1 MADSMPS
8 AVYKINSVK
17 KRLKNNS
24 LFIVFAFLFLSKA
37 DAKIV
42 LPNMFANNMVMQQQS
57 KAAIWGNGLASSI
70 IKLNTSWDK
79 KNYQI
84 KSDKNGNW
92 KIEINTPKAGGPFNI
107 TIKDT
112 GTLVIENV
120 MIGEVWFCSG
130 QSNMEMPVRGFK
142 NQPVLNSNEILA
154 DADNFSLRLFETKK
168 NGSKTPLVNIDGQ
181 WKLSN
186 SESASSF
193 SAVAYMYGSLL
204 QKKLKVPV
212 GIIVSSV
219 GGTRIQSWMDYQTL
233 MSMPDSLNY
242 LKDFNKIDTAKDK
255 NKCATALY
263 NAMIAP
269 FVGYGIKGFLWYQG
283 ESNRHEP
290 KVYQKLFPAMV
301 QSWRK
306 AWNQKDSLP
315 FYYVQIAPYE
325 SKDSTKSVKG
335 LREAQMKALKEIPN
349 SAMAV
354 TMDIGEE
361 NRIHPAHKKEVSER
375 LLYCALVNTYGYKG
389 LAFSGPLY
397 KAMEIKNNKI
407 SIAFDFA
414 NNGLTT
420 FGNDFINFEISG
432 QDKVFY
438 PAKAKIE
445 DDKTISV
452 WSEQVQ
458 NPIAVRYAYK
468 EYAKGELYNIEGLP
482 ASSFR
487 TDDW

>member
-1 MADSMPS
+1 L
-8 AVYKINSVK
+8 Y
-17 KRLKNNS
+17 
-24 LFIVFAFLFLSKA
+24 
-37 DAKIV
+37 
-42 LPNMFANNMVMQQQS
+42 
-57 KAAIWGNGLASSI
+57 
-70 IKLNTSWDK
+70 TSWDQK
-79 KNYQI
+79 YYQC
-84 KSDKNGNW
+84 KSDKNGAW
-92 KIEINTPKAGGPFNI
+92 KIYIQTLKAGGPFHL
-107 TIKDT
+107 TIRDT
-112 GTLVIENV
+112 GQLNIENV

-130 QSNMEMPVRGFK
+130 QSNMEMPMRGFK
-142 NQPVLNSNEILA
+142 NQPIINSNEILA
-154 DADNFSLRLFETKK
+154 DADNFNLRLFETKK
-168 NGSKTPLVNIDGQ
+168 NASNTPLTNIEGQ
-181 WKLSN
+181 WNVSN
-186 SESASSF
+186 SESASGF
-193 SAVAYMYGSLL
+193 SAVAFMYGLML
-204 QKKLKVPV
+204 QKKLNVPV

-255 NKCATALY
+255 KKYATALY

-290 KVYQKLFPAMV
+290 KLYQKLFPAMV

-306 AWNQKDSLP
+306 VWGQNNNLP
-315 FYYVQIAPYE
+315 FYYVQIAPYD

-335 LREAQMKALKEIPN
+335 LREAQMNALKEIPN

-361 NRIHPAHKKEVSER
+361 THIHFSHKKEVSQR
-375 LLYCALVNTYGYKG
+375 LLYCALANNYGYKG

-397 KAMEIKNNKI
+397 KSMEIKNNKI

-414 NNGLTT
+414 DIGLTA
-420 FGNDFINFEISG
+420 FGNELVNFEISG

-445 DDKTISV
+445 DDKTITV

-458 NPIAVRYAYK
+458 NPVAVRYAYK
-468 EYAKGELYNIEGLP
+468 EYAKGDLYNTQGLP

>member
-1 MADSMPS
+1 M
-8 AVYKINSVK
+8 KNE
-17 KRLKNNS
+17 LKYI
-24 LFIVFAFLFLSKA
+24 LFIVVFAFLSLTKA
-37 DAKIV
+37 EAKIV
-42 LPNMFANNMVMQQQS
+42 LPNIFANNMVLQQQT

-70 IKLNTSWDK
+70 IRLKTSWDK

-84 KSDKNGNW
+84 KSDKNGYW
-92 KIEINTPKAGGPFNI
+92 KIEVSTPKPGGPFNI

-112 GTLVIENV
+112 GTVILDNV

-154 DADNFSLRLFETKK
+154 DAENFNLRLFETKK
-168 NGSKTPLVNIDGQ
+168 NGSKTPLTNIDGQ
-181 WKLSN
+181 WKVSN
-186 SESASSF
+186 TESANSF
-193 SAVAYMYGSLL
+193 SAVAYMYGSML

-233 MSMPDSLNY
+233 MSMPDSSIY

-269 FVGYGIKGFLWYQG
+269 FVGYRIKGFIWYQG

-306 AWNQKDSLP
+306 AWNQNNSLP

-335 LREAQMKALKEIPN
+335 LREAQLKALKEIPN
-349 SAMAV
+349 SAMVV
-354 TMDIGEE
+354 TMDLGEE
-361 NRIHPAHKKEVSER
+361 THIHFSHKKEVSER
-375 LLYCALVNTYGYKG
+375 LLYCALANSYGYKG

-397 KAMEIKNNKI
+397 KSMEIKNNKI
-407 SIAFDFA
+407 AIAFDFA
-414 NNGLTT
+414 DNGLTS

-458 NPIAVRYAYK
+458 SPVAVRYAYK
-468 EYAKGELYNIEGLP
+468 EYAKGELYNTEGLP